1 MASTSHVRWEGTVAE
16 GKGHIETGTGT
27 VDADYTAAGRF
38 GDGGGTNPE
47 ELMAASHA
55 ACFSMALTLILE
67 NGGHK
72 PESVDTDAKVY
83 LKKDGEGFTIHKID
97 LATVGTV
104 PGIDEA
110 AFVEAA
116 ETAKAVCPVSKA
128 LAGVGEITL
137 EAKLAG

>member
-83 LKKDGEGFTIHKID
+83 LKNDGEGFTIHKID